1 MVKFSIIIPNYNSEN
16 TIRKCLDSILSQ
28 TFKNYEVIIVDDM
41 STDNSID
48 IIKEYHKKFPLGQLK
63 TFILTK
69 KAYNGG
75 TRNIG
80 VSKTIGE
87 YILFL
92 DCDDWIYSK
101 DSLKAIN
108 EIVEMYG
115 TDLIRLPY
123 VAHKNNVNAKVMIK
137 DDTLEK
143 IAKSVFVA
151 PWTKCVKRS
160 KFVEF
165 PENTLLEDVV
175 QHIAQIDNIES
186 ISICRIPYAVW
197 NRDNVNAISSDVAK
211 YDKNSKRYSSVYR
224 NYADLIDLRCKHS
237 YCEEERQRRLKA
249 YKDVIL
255 HDDVLSLINGV
266 DSQ

>member
-28 TFKNYEVIIVDDM
+28 TFKDYEVIIVDDM
-41 STDNSID
+41 STDNSVEIV
-48 IIKEYHKKFPLGQLK
+48 KEYVDLYYDKINLIQLN
-63 TFILTK
+63 K

-75 TRNIG
+75 ARNIG
-80 VSKTIGE
+80 VSKASGE

-101 DSLKAIN
+101 DSLKAIDVVI
-108 EIVEMYG
+108 EWYG
-115 TDLIRLPY
+115 ADLIRLPY
-123 VAHKNNVNAKVMIK
+123 VAHKNEVNAKVMIK